1 MYIPGA
7 TALGI
12 VFKDGV
18 VLGADKRFAYG
29 NFLLSRSS
37 KKVFLI
43 TNNVGAACAGM
54 ISDMQNLIKRV
65 TVEIKLRE
73 LEIRRPVP
81 PNSVAKLMSVIM
93 FSERLYPL
101 LTQVIVGGIGERPS
115 VYVLDPLGSIIPDE
129 YATVGSGTE
138 IAIGVI
144 ESEYKKDMN
153 EKEATELAIKALK
166 AAMQRDIA
174 SGDGIDLLI
183 IRSNETKEQEIKLQ
197 SIYPL
202 K

>member
-1 MYIPGA
+1 LYIPGA

-43 TNNVGAACAGM
+43 SNNVGAACAGM

-73 LEIRRPVP
+73 LEIKRPVP

-101 LTQVIVGGIGERPS
+101 LTQVIVGGVDEKPS

-138 IAIGVI
+138 IAIGII
-144 ESEYKKDMN
+144 ESEYKRGMD
-153 EKEATELAIKALK
+153 EKAATELAIKALK

-183 IRSNETKEQEIKLQ
+183 IKSNESKEQEIKLQ
-197 SIYPL
+197 
-202 K
+202 